1 VVLPG
6 EAFHRGAAFADFDR
20 DGRVDIVVTRLNEA
34 PLILWNT
41 SAGTGHWIALCLRG
55 TRSNRDAIG
64 ARVHLVTDR
73 GEQWNRV
80 TTTVGYAS
88 SSDRTVHFGLGSAE
102 RVKRLEI
109 EWPSGTKQLLENL
122 PADRYVSIE
131 EPR

>member
-1 VVLPG
+1 MEHIRWNGTLDGVV
-6 EAFHRGAAFADFDR
+6 
-20 DGRVDIVVTRLNEA
+20 
-34 PLILWNT
+34 
-41 SAGTGHWIALCLRG
+41 LRG

-64 ARVHLVTDR
+64 ARVHLVTDQ

-80 TTTVGYAS
+80 TTSVGYAS

-109 EWPSGTKQLLENL
+109 EWPSGTKQLLENV
-122 PADRYVSIE
+122 AVDRYVSIE